1 MVISVVKGKVLG
13 FGCYHGNSSS
23 NCRKM
28 KKIKLMELSIGLEY
42 GCGCNRC
49 CRSQLVILFKGYVS
63 SHNRIDS

>member
-42 GCGCNRC
+42 GCGCY
-49 CRSQLVILFKGYVS
+49 RSNIVAAIAAAD
-63 SHNRIDS
+63 HNL